1 MTDPIETIEGEAPR
15 DYFVRADFSAAE
27 LDEEEGRPVMRG
39 HLAVFGEW
47 ASIDSHIEG
56 QFMESVAPGAF
67 ARTID
72 RNRSRLRVIY
82 DHGQDP
88 NFGRRPLGPIKTLR
102 EDERG
107 VYYEVPLL
115 NTSYNKDLI
124 EGLREAGMYG
134 ASYRFKPL
142 KMNRSQP
149 SKASDHN
156 PDMWEERTIT
166 ELEMAEFG
174 PTPFPYYAGTTA
186 GVRSM
191 TDEYRSRQLGI
202 DPDQLRAILTH
213 QALPLSEPE
222 AVPPSADETRD
233 AVPTVINPRFRSR
246 EDFLEWLS
254 KS

>member
-1 MTDPIETIEGEAPR
+1 MTDPIENIEGEAPK
-15 DYFVRADFSAAE
+15 DYFVRAVYPGAAGVS
-27 LDEEEGRPVMRG
+27 EEERPVMRG
-39 HLAVFGEW
+39 HLAVFGEH
-47 ASIDSHIEG
+47 ATVDSVVEG
-56 QFMESVAPGAF
+56 QFVETVAPGAF

-88 NFGRRPLGPIKTLR
+88 RFGRHPLGPIETLR

-115 NTSYNKDLI
+115 DTSYNRDLI
-124 EGLREAGMYG
+124 PGLRAGVYG

-142 KMNRSQP
+142 KMTRSQP
-149 SKASDHN
+149 SKPSDHN

-213 QALPLSEPE
+213 QALPTSELE
-222 AVPPSADETRD
+222 AEPPFAAVTRD
-233 AVPTVINPRFRSR
+233 AVPTNPRFKSR

-254 KS
+254 KT